1 MKFKFSKNNK
11 KLFSVIG
18 FSVLFLIFICLENV
32 LIDNLFEIRAEY
44 DLKNQVFNDQ
54 KQKISQ
60 LKMYENNK
68 STKNLVEN
76 LELFLKDK
84 KISYSI
90 DGALFLFDNLAPDN
104 LIEILNY
111 KDNAQSQSYNLSHNN
126 RSLHSYRRCHSRN
139 CYSYSHY
146 YNNHSDYILYLNPY
160 CIVTQALISVK

>member
-1 MKFKFSKNNK
+1 MKFYKI
-11 KLFSVIG
+11 LF
-18 FSVLFLIFICLENV
+18 FIFIFLENV

-44 DLKNQVFNDQ
+44 DQKNKVFNDQ

-68 STKNLVEN
+68 NTKNLVEN

-90 DGALFLFDNLAPDN
+90 DGALFLFNNLAPGK

-111 KDNAQSQSYNLSHNN
+111 IQLNNIEPNEIKISGNESTLNLT
-126 RSLHSYRRCHSRN
+126 
-139 CYSYSHY
+139 
-146 YNNHSDYILYLNPY
+146 IE
-160 CIVTQALISVK
+160 VTT

>member
-11 KLFSVIG
+11 KLLSVIG
-18 FSVLFLIFICLENV
+18 FSILFLIFIFLENV

-44 DLKNQVFNDQ
+44 DQKNKVFNDQ

-68 STKNLVEN
+68 NTKNLVEN

-90 DGALFLFDNLAPDN
+90 DGALFLFNNLAPGK

-111 KDNAQSQSYNLSHNN
+111 IQLNNIEPNEIKISGNESTLNLT
-126 RSLHSYRRCHSRN
+126 
-139 CYSYSHY
+139 
-146 YNNHSDYILYLNPY
+146 IE
-160 CIVTQALISVK
+160 VTA

>member
-1 MKFKFSKNNK
+1 MKFKFSNNNK
-11 KLFSVIG
+11 KSFSVIG
-18 FSVLFLIFICLENV
+18 FSVLFLIFIFLENV

-44 DLKNQVFNDQ
+44 DQKNKVFNDQ

-68 STKNLVEN
+68 NTKNLVEN

-90 DGALFLFDNLAPDN
+90 DGALFLFDNLAPGK

-111 KDNAQSQSYNLSHNN
+111 IQLNNIEPNEIKISGNESTLNLT
-126 RSLHSYRRCHSRN
+126 
-139 CYSYSHY
+139 
-146 YNNHSDYILYLNPY
+146 IE
-160 CIVTQALISVK
+160 VTT

>member
-1 MKFKFSKNNK
+1 MKFKFLNNNK

-18 FSVLFLIFICLENV
+18 FSVLFLIFIFLENI

-44 DLKNQVFNDQ
+44 DQKNKLFNEQ

-68 STKNLVEN
+68 NTKNLIEN
-76 LELFLKDK
+76 LELFLEDK

-90 DGALFLFDNLAPDN
+90 DGALFLFDNLAPGK

-111 KDNAQSQSYNLSHNN
+111 IQLNNIEPNEIKISGNESTLNLT
-126 RSLHSYRRCHSRN
+126 
-139 CYSYSHY
+139 
-146 YNNHSDYILYLNPY
+146 IE
-160 CIVTQALISVK
+160 VTT

>member
-11 KLFSVIG
+11 KLLSVIG
-18 FSVLFLIFICLENV
+18 FSILFLIFIFLENV

-44 DLKNQVFNDQ
+44 DQKNKLFNEQ

-68 STKNLVEN
+68 NTKNLVEN

-84 KISYSI
+84 KISYSL
-90 DGALFLFDNLAPDN
+90 DGDLFLFDNLAPSK

-111 KDNAQSQSYNLSHNN
+111 IQLNNIEPNEIKISGNESTLNLT
-126 RSLHSYRRCHSRN
+126 
-139 CYSYSHY
+139 
-146 YNNHSDYILYLNPY
+146 IE
-160 CIVTQALISVK
+160 VTT

>member
-1 MKFKFSKNNK
+1 MKFKLLKNNK

-18 FSVLFLIFICLENV
+18 FSLLFLIFIFLENI
-32 LIDNLFEIRAEY
+32 LIDNLFEMRAKY
-44 DLKNQVFNDQ
+44 DQKNQVFNDQ

-68 STKNLVEN
+68 NTKNLVES

-90 DGALFLFDNLAPDN
+90 DGALFLFDNLAPGK

-111 KDNAQSQSYNLSHNN
+111 VQLNNIEPNVIKISGNQSTLNLT
-126 RSLHSYRRCHSRN
+126 
-139 CYSYSHY
+139 
-146 YNNHSDYILYLNPY
+146 IE
-160 CIVTQALISVK
+160 VTA

>member
-11 KLFSVIG
+11 KLLSVIG
-18 FSVLFLIFICLENV
+18 FSILFLIFIFLENA

-44 DLKNQVFNDQ
+44 DQKNKVFNDQ

-68 STKNLVEN
+68 NTKNLVGN

-90 DGALFLFDNLAPDN
+90 DGALFLFDNLAPGK

-111 KDNAQSQSYNLSHNN
+111 IQLNNIEPNEIKISGNESTLNLT
-126 RSLHSYRRCHSRN
+126 
-139 CYSYSHY
+139 
-146 YNNHSDYILYLNPY
+146 IE
-160 CIVTQALISVK
+160 VTT

>member
-11 KLFSVIG
+11 KSFSVIW
-18 FSVLFLIFICLENV
+18 FSVLFLIFIFLENV

-44 DLKNQVFNDQ
+44 DQKNKVFNDQ

-68 STKNLVEN
+68 NTKNLVEN

-90 DGALFLFDNLAPDN
+90 DGALFLFDNLAPGK

-111 KDNAQSQSYNLSHNN
+111 IQLNNIEPNEIKISGNESTLNLT
-126 RSLHSYRRCHSRN
+126 
-139 CYSYSHY
+139 
-146 YNNHSDYILYLNPY
+146 IE
-160 CIVTQALISVK
+160 VTT

>member
-11 KLFSVIG
+11 KLFSIIG
-18 FSVLFLIFICLENV
+18 FSLLLLIFIFLENI
-32 LIDNLFEIRAEY
+32 LIDNLFEMRAEY
-44 DLKNQVFNDQ
+44 DQKNQVFNDQ

-68 STKNLVEN
+68 NTKNLVES

-90 DGALFLFDNLAPDN
+90 DGALFLFDNLAPGK

-111 KDNAQSQSYNLSHNN
+111 VQLNNIEPNVIKISGNESTLNLT
-126 RSLHSYRRCHSRN
+126 
-139 CYSYSHY
+139 
-146 YNNHSDYILYLNPY
+146 IE
-160 CIVTQALISVK
+160 VTA

>member
-1 MKFKFSKNNK
+1 MKFKFSKNYK
-11 KLFSVIG
+11 KLLSVIG
-18 FSVLFLIFICLENV
+18 FSILFLIFIFLENV

-44 DLKNQVFNDQ
+44 DQKNKVFNDQ

-68 STKNLVEN
+68 NTKILVEN

-90 DGALFLFDNLAPDN
+90 DGALFLFNNLAPGK

-111 KDNAQSQSYNLSHNN
+111 IQLNNIEPNEIKISGNESTLNLT
-126 RSLHSYRRCHSRN
+126 
-139 CYSYSHY
+139 
-146 YNNHSDYILYLNPY
+146 IE
-160 CIVTQALISVK
+160 VTT

>member
-68 STKNLVEN
+68 STKNLVES

-84 KISYSI
+84 KISYST
-90 DGALFLFDNLAPDN
+90 DGTLFLFNNLAPGK
-104 LIEILNY
+104 LIEILNFIQLNNIEPNEI
-111 KDNAQSQSYNLSHNN
+111 KISGNESTLNLK
-126 RSLHSYRRCHSRN
+126 
-139 CYSYSHY
+139 
-146 YNNHSDYILYLNPY
+146 IE
-160 CIVTQALISVK
+160 VTA

>member
-1 MKFKFSKNNK
+1 MKFKFLKNNK

-18 FSVLFLIFICLENV
+18 FSVLFLIFIFLENI

-44 DLKNQVFNDQ
+44 DQKNKLFNEQ

-68 STKNLVEN
+68 NTKNLIEN
-76 LELFLKDK
+76 LELFLEDK

-90 DGALFLFDNLAPDN
+90 DGALFLFDNLAPGK

-111 KDNAQSQSYNLSHNN
+111 IQLNNIEPNEIKISGNESTLNLTIEVN
-126 RSLHSYRRCHSRN
+126 
-139 CYSYSHY
+139 
-146 YNNHSDYILYLNPY
+146 
-160 CIVTQALISVK
+160 T

>member
-1 MKFKFSKNNK
+1 MKFKFSKNYK
-11 KLFSVIG
+11 KLLSVIG
-18 FSVLFLIFICLENV
+18 FSILFLIFIFLENV

-44 DLKNQVFNDQ
+44 DQKNKVFNDQ

-68 STKNLVEN
+68 NTKNLVEN

-90 DGALFLFDNLAPDN
+90 DGALFLFNNLAPGK

-111 KDNAQSQSYNLSHNN
+111 IQVNNIEPNEIKISGNESTLNLT
-126 RSLHSYRRCHSRN
+126 
-139 CYSYSHY
+139 
-146 YNNHSDYILYLNPY
+146 IE
-160 CIVTQALISVK
+160 VTT

>member
-11 KLFSVIG
+11 KLFPVIG
-18 FSVLFLIFICLENV
+18 FSLLFLIFIFLENI
-32 LIDNLFEIRAEY
+32 LIDNLFEMRAKY
-44 DLKNQVFNDQ
+44 DQKNQVFNDQ

-68 STKNLVEN
+68 NTKNLVEN

-90 DGALFLFDNLAPDN
+90 DGALFLFDNLAPGK

-111 KDNAQSQSYNLSHNN
+111 VQLNNIEPNVIKISGNESTLNLT
-126 RSLHSYRRCHSRN
+126 
-139 CYSYSHY
+139 
-146 YNNHSDYILYLNPY
+146 IE
-160 CIVTQALISVK
+160 VTA

>member
-11 KLFSVIG
+11 KLLSVIG
-18 FSVLFLIFICLENV
+18 FSILFLIFIFLENV

-44 DLKNQVFNDQ
+44 DKKNKVFNDQ

-60 LKMYENNK
+60 LKMHENNK
-68 STKNLVEN
+68 NTKNLVEN

-90 DGALFLFDNLAPDN
+90 DGALFLFNNLAPGK

-111 KDNAQSQSYNLSHNN
+111 IQLNNIEPNEIKISGNESTLNLT
-126 RSLHSYRRCHSRN
+126 
-139 CYSYSHY
+139 
-146 YNNHSDYILYLNPY
+146 IE
-160 CIVTQALISVK
+160 VTT

>member
-1 MKFKFSKNNK
+1 MKFKFSKNYK
-11 KLFSVIG
+11 KLLSVIG
-18 FSVLFLIFICLENV
+18 FSILFLIFIFLENV

-44 DLKNQVFNDQ
+44 DQKNKVFNDQ

-68 STKNLVEN
+68 NTKNLVVN

-90 DGALFLFDNLAPDN
+90 DGALFLFNNLAPDK

-111 KDNAQSQSYNLSHNN
+111 IQLNNIEPNEIKISGNESTLNLT
-126 RSLHSYRRCHSRN
+126 
-139 CYSYSHY
+139 
-146 YNNHSDYILYLNPY
+146 IE
-160 CIVTQALISVK
+160 VTT

>member
-11 KLFSVIG
+11 KLLSVIG
-18 FSVLFLIFICLENV
+18 FSILFLIFIFLENV

-44 DLKNQVFNDQ
+44 DQKNKVFNDQ

-68 STKNLVEN
+68 NTKNLVEN

-90 DGALFLFDNLAPDN
+90 DGALFLFNNLAPGK

-111 KDNAQSQSYNLSHNN
+111 IQLNNIEPNEIKISGNESTLNLT
-126 RSLHSYRRCHSRN
+126 
-139 CYSYSHY
+139 
-146 YNNHSDYILYLNPY
+146 IE
-160 CIVTQALISVK
+160 VTT

>member
-11 KLFSVIG
+11 NLLSVIG
-18 FSVLFLIFICLENV
+18 FSILFFIFIFLENV

-44 DLKNQVFNDQ
+44 DQKNSVFNDQ

-68 STKNLVEN
+68 NTKNLVEN

-84 KISYSI
+84 KISYTI
-90 DGALFLFDNLAPDN
+90 DGALFLFNNLAPGK

-111 KDNAQSQSYNLSHNN
+111 IQLNNIEPNEIKISGNESTLNLT
-126 RSLHSYRRCHSRN
+126 
-139 CYSYSHY
+139 
-146 YNNHSDYILYLNPY
+146 IE
-160 CIVTQALISVK
+160 VTT

>member
-1 MKFKFSKNNK
+1 MKFKFLKNNK

-18 FSVLFLIFICLENV
+18 FSVLFLIFIFLENI

-44 DLKNQVFNDQ
+44 DQKNKLFNEQ

-68 STKNLVEN
+68 NTKNLVEN

-84 KISYSI
+84 KISYSL
-90 DGALFLFDNLAPDN
+90 DGDLFLFDNLAPSK

-111 KDNAQSQSYNLSHNN
+111 IQLNNIEPNEIKISGNESTLNLTIEVN
-126 RSLHSYRRCHSRN
+126 
-139 CYSYSHY
+139 
-146 YNNHSDYILYLNPY
+146 
-160 CIVTQALISVK
+160 T

>member
-11 KLFSVIG
+11 KLLSVIG
-18 FSVLFLIFICLENV
+18 FSILFLIFIFLENV

-44 DLKNQVFNDQ
+44 DQKNKVFNDQ

-68 STKNLVEN
+68 NTKNLVEN

-90 DGALFLFDNLAPDN
+90 DGALFLFDNLAPGK

-111 KDNAQSQSYNLSHNN
+111 IQLNNIEPNEIKISGNESTLNLT
-126 RSLHSYRRCHSRN
+126 
-139 CYSYSHY
+139 
-146 YNNHSDYILYLNPY
+146 IE
-160 CIVTQALISVK
+160 VTT

>member
-11 KLFSVIG
+11 KLLSVIG
-18 FSVLFLIFICLENV
+18 FSILFLIFIFLENV

-44 DLKNQVFNDQ
+44 DQKNKVFNDQ

-68 STKNLVEN
+68 NTKNLVEN

-90 DGALFLFDNLAPDN
+90 DGALFLINNLAPGK

-111 KDNAQSQSYNLSHNN
+111 IQLNNIEPNEIKISGNESTLNLT
-126 RSLHSYRRCHSRN
+126 
-139 CYSYSHY
+139 
-146 YNNHSDYILYLNPY
+146 IE
-160 CIVTQALISVK
+160 VTT

>member
-11 KLFSVIG
+11 KLLSVIG
-18 FSVLFLIFICLENV
+18 FSILFLIFIFLENV

-44 DLKNQVFNDQ
+44 DQKNKVFNDQ

-68 STKNLVEN
+68 NTKNLAKI

-90 DGALFLFDNLAPDN
+90 DGALFLFNNLAPGK

-111 KDNAQSQSYNLSHNN
+111 IQLNNIEPNEIKISGNESTLNLT
-126 RSLHSYRRCHSRN
+126 
-139 CYSYSHY
+139 
-146 YNNHSDYILYLNPY
+146 IE
-160 CIVTQALISVK
+160 VTT

>member
-1 MKFKFSKNNK
+1 MKFNFLKNNK
-11 KLFSVIG
+11 KSFSVIG
-18 FSVLFLIFICLENV
+18 FSVLFLIFIFLENV

-44 DLKNQVFNDQ
+44 DQKNKVFNDQ

-68 STKNLVEN
+68 NTKNLVEN

-90 DGALFLFDNLAPDN
+90 DGALFLFDNLAPGK

-111 KDNAQSQSYNLSHNN
+111 IQLNNIEPNEIKISGNESTLNLT
-126 RSLHSYRRCHSRN
+126 
-139 CYSYSHY
+139 
-146 YNNHSDYILYLNPY
+146 IE
-160 CIVTQALISVK
+160 VTT

>member
-11 KLFSVIG
+11 KSFLVIG
-18 FSVLFLIFICLENV
+18 FSVLFLIFIFLENV

-44 DLKNQVFNDQ
+44 DQKNKLFNEQ

-68 STKNLVEN
+68 NTKNLVEN

-90 DGALFLFDNLAPDN
+90 DGALFLFDNLAPGK

-111 KDNAQSQSYNLSHNN
+111 IQLNNIEPNEIKISGNESTLNLT
-126 RSLHSYRRCHSRN
+126 
-139 CYSYSHY
+139 
-146 YNNHSDYILYLNPY
+146 IE
-160 CIVTQALISVK
+160 VTA

>member
-11 KLFSVIG
+11 KLFSIIG
-18 FSVLFLIFICLENV
+18 FSLLLLIFIFLENI
-32 LIDNLFEIRAEY
+32 LIDNLFEMRAKY
-44 DLKNQVFNDQ
+44 DQKNQVFNDQ

-68 STKNLVEN
+68 NTKNLVEN

-90 DGALFLFDNLAPDN
+90 DGALFLFDNLAPGK

-111 KDNAQSQSYNLSHNN
+111 VQLNNIEPNVIKISGNESTLNLT
-126 RSLHSYRRCHSRN
+126 
-139 CYSYSHY
+139 
-146 YNNHSDYILYLNPY
+146 IE
-160 CIVTQALISVK
+160 VTA

>member
-11 KLFSVIG
+11 KSFSVIG
-18 FSVLFLIFICLENV
+18 LSVLFLIFIFLENV

-44 DLKNQVFNDQ
+44 DQKNKVFNDQ

-68 STKNLVEN
+68 NTKNLAKN

-90 DGALFLFDNLAPDN
+90 DGALFLFNNLAPGK

-111 KDNAQSQSYNLSHNN
+111 IQLNNIEPNEIKISGNESTLNLT
-126 RSLHSYRRCHSRN
+126 
-139 CYSYSHY
+139 
-146 YNNHSDYILYLNPY
+146 IE
-160 CIVTQALISVK
+160 VTT

>member
-1 MKFKFSKNNK
+1 MKFKFLKNNK
-11 KLFSVIG
+11 KSFSVIG
-18 FSVLFLIFICLENV
+18 FSVLFLIFIFLENV

-44 DLKNQVFNDQ
+44 DQKNKVFNDQ

-68 STKNLVEN
+68 NTKNLVKN

-90 DGALFLFDNLAPDN
+90 DGALFLFNNLTPDK

-111 KDNAQSQSYNLSHNN
+111 IQLNNIEPNEIKISGNESTLNLT
-126 RSLHSYRRCHSRN
+126 
-139 CYSYSHY
+139 
-146 YNNHSDYILYLNPY
+146 IE
-160 CIVTQALISVK
+160 VTT

>member
-1 MKFKFSKNNK
+1 MKFKFSQNYK
-11 KLFSVIG
+11 KLLSVIG
-18 FSVLFLIFICLENV
+18 FSILFLIFIFLENV

-44 DLKNQVFNDQ
+44 DQKNKVFNDQ

-68 STKNLVEN
+68 NTKNLVEN

-90 DGALFLFDNLAPDN
+90 DGALFLFNNLAPGK

-111 KDNAQSQSYNLSHNN
+111 IQLNNIEPNEIKISGNESTLNLT
-126 RSLHSYRRCHSRN
+126 
-139 CYSYSHY
+139 
-146 YNNHSDYILYLNPY
+146 IE
-160 CIVTQALISVK
+160 VTT

>member
-11 KLFSVIG
+11 NLLSVIG
-18 FSVLFLIFICLENV
+18 FSILFLIFIFLENV

-44 DLKNQVFNDQ
+44 DQKNKVFNDQ

-68 STKNLVEN
+68 NTKNLVEN

-84 KISYSI
+84 KIAYSI
-90 DGALFLFDNLAPDN
+90 DGALFLFNNLAPGK

-111 KDNAQSQSYNLSHNN
+111 IQLNNIEPNEIKISGNESTLNLT
-126 RSLHSYRRCHSRN
+126 
-139 CYSYSHY
+139 
-146 YNNHSDYILYLNPY
+146 IE
-160 CIVTQALISVK
+160 VTT